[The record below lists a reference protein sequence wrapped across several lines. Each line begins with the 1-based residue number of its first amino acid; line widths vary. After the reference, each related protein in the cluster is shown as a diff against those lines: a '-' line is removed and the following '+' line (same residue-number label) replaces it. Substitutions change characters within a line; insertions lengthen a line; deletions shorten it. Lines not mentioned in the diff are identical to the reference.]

1 MNAVL
6 CELHSKVNSHRI
18 IFYAKRVTMSPAMTL
33 HEPYHRL
40 RFAREQAGYASASDA
55 ARAMGVEEPTYL
67 GHENGS
73 RGLSRAAQRYAKFF
87 RVSLD
92 WLLAGRGEF
101 GLGGGDAPGAPV
113 LRAGAGVFE
122 GNGGDARF
130 ALHSPAQAML
140 ATAPPR
146 NAELGGPAQMGAAI
160 PAFGQAVGGK
170 DGEFIL
176 NGNRIADVLAPPSL
190 QGVPDAYAVYV
201 VGDSM
206 EPRYFA
212 GETVFVNP
220 RLPVR
225 RGDFVVAQVAAEE
238 GEPPHA
244 YIKRFMVREAKSL
257 KLEQFNPKKA
267 LEFPIS
273 RVVSVH
279 RIIMGGDG

>member
-1 MNAVL
+1 
-6 CELHSKVNSHRI
+6 
-18 IFYAKRVTMSPAMTL
+18 MSPTPSANPL
-33 HEPYHRL
+33 AEPHQRL

-55 ARAMGVEEPTYL
+55 ARAIGVEEPTYL

-73 RGLSRAAQRYAKFF
+73 RGLSRAGARYARFF

-92 WLLAGRGEF
+92 WLIGGRGEYR
-101 GLGGGDAPGAPV
+101 LAGGEARLATALAAEG
-113 LRAGAGVFE
+113 RAGRI
-122 GNGGDARF
+122 ART
-130 ALHSPAQAML
+130 PL
-140 ATAPPR
+140 AAPPR
-146 NAELGGPAQMGAAI
+146 NAELRGPAQFGAAI
-160 PAFGQAVGGK
+160 PAYGQAVGGR

-176 NGNRIADVLAPPSL
+176 NGNRIVDVLAPPSL

-212 GETVFVNP
+212 GEAVFVNP

-225 RGDFVVAQVAAEE
+225 RGDFVVAQIAADE

-244 YIKRFMVREAKSL
+244 YIKRFVAREARNL
-257 KLEQFNPKKA
+257 KLEQFNPKKT
-267 LEFPIS
+267 LEFPVG
-273 RVVSVH
+273 RVISVH

>member
-1 MNAVL
+1 MQRSDVGLPA
-6 CELHSKVNSHRI
+6 
-18 IFYAKRVTMSPAMTL
+18 SPAPL
-33 HEPYHRL
+33 EAPHQRL
-40 RFAREQAGYASASDA
+40 RFAREQAGFTRASDA
-55 ARAMGVEEPTYL
+55 ARAMGIEEPTYL

-73 RGLSRAAQRYAKFF
+73 RGVSRAAARYARFF
-87 RVSLD
+87 GVSLD
-92 WLLAGRGEF
+92 WLIDGRGMR
-101 GLGGGDAPGAPV
+101 LGGDSGSAA
-113 LRAGAGVFE
+113 
-122 GNGGDARF
+122 
-130 ALHSPAQAML
+130 ALA
-140 ATAPPR
+140 APPR
-146 NAELGGPAQMGAAI
+146 NAELGGPARFGARI
-160 PAFGQAVGGK
+160 PAYGQAVGGR

-267 LEFPIS
+267 LEFPIN

>member
-1 MNAVL
+1 MSLA
-6 CELHSKVNSHRI
+6 
-18 IFYAKRVTMSPAMTL
+18 ASPAL
-33 HEPYHRL
+33 NEPHHRL

-73 RGLSRAAQRYAKFF
+73 RGLSRAGQRYAKFF

-101 GLGGGDAPGAPV
+101 RLSGGDSYIAPA
-113 LRAGAGVFE
+113 LRSDTGSFKVD
-122 GNGGDARF
+122 GGEVRF
-130 ALHSPAQAML
+130 ATAFHSSGA
-140 ATAPPR
+140 APPR
-146 NAELGGPAQMGAAI
+146 NAELAGPAHIGAAI
-160 PAFGQAVGGK
+160 PAYGQAVGGK

-212 GETVFVNP
+212 GEAVFVNP

-225 RGDFVVAQVAAEE
+225 RGDFVVAQIAVEE

-244 YIKRFMVREAKSL
+244 YIKRFVAREARSL
-257 KLEQFNPKKA
+257 KLEQFNPKKT
-267 LEFPIS
+267 LEFPMS
-273 RVVSVH
+273 RVISVH